1 MKDEHGTRVP
11 DEWARMRFAVVG
23 QLLAAPPTARGG
35 VRRAIAALAAQTWQ
49 HPTTAAPVTFSA
61 STIERWMYAAKAER
75 VDPVSA
81 LRRQVRADRGT
92 QPAVSARMGIALAAQ
107 HQRHPGWS
115 FQLHADNLGTLV
127 REDPTL
133 GVMPSYATVRRYL
146 HRRGLTRQP
155 RLHEVARPGEVRAAV
170 ARTLRETRSYEATH
184 VHGLWHLDF
193 HVGSRKVL
201 LPDGQWVTPRMLG
214 VIDDHS
220 RLLCHGQWYAGETA
234 ADLVHGLSQ
243 AIQKRG
249 LPRHLLTDNG
259 SAMVAAETV
268 EGLAALGIVGDT
280 TRAYSPEQNAKMEI
294 FWAQVEGR
302 LMAMLEGHPE
312 LTLALLNEA
321 TMAWLEG
328 EYHHKV
334 HRETGA
340 TPFDRFLH
348 APSVGRPSPSSD
360 ALRRAFRMKAER
372 RQRKSDG
379 TFTLDGVRFEV
390 PSRYRQLTT
399 LSVRYARW
407 DLSCVDL
414 YDERH
419 GTRLCVVMPL
429 DKASNADRRRRV
441 REAPAPAGDATTPTP
456 MPEPEAIAPRLR
468 ELMAQYAATGLPP
481 AYVPRAATP
490 SDATAEAAAQTD
502 PSHEEASR

>member
-1 MKDEHGTRVP
+1 MSEEHGARVP
-11 DEWARMRFAVVG
+11 DAWARMRFAVVG
-23 QLLAAPPTARGG
+23 QLLAAPPAARGDL
-35 VRRAIAALAAQTWQ
+35 RRALVALAARSWQ
-49 HPTTAAPVTFSA
+49 HPITETPVTFSF
-61 STIERWMYAAKAER
+61 STIERWFYMAQGER
-75 VDPVSA
+75 LDPVSV

-92 QPAVSARMGIALAAQ
+92 QPAISARMGMALAAQ
-107 HQRHPGWS
+107 HQGHPGWS
-115 FQLHADNLGTLV
+115 FQLHADNLAARV
-127 REDPTL
+127 REDPSL
-133 GVMPSYATVRRYL
+133 GLMPSYATVKRYL
-146 HRRGLTRQP
+146 KAHGLTRQP
-155 RLHEVARPGEVRAAV
+155 RPREAARPGEVRADI
-170 ARTLRETRSYEATH
+170 ARESRETRSYEATH

-201 LPDGQWVTPRMLG
+201 LPDGEWVTPRMLG

-220 RLLCHGQWYAGETA
+220 RLICHGQWYATETA
-234 ADLVHGLSQ
+234 GDLVHGLSQ

-249 LPRHLLTDNG
+249 LPRRILSDNG
-259 SAMVAAETV
+259 GAMIAAETV

-280 TRAYSPEQNAKMEI
+280 TRAYSPEQNAKMEV

-321 TMAWLEG
+321 TQAWLEG

-379 TFTLDGVRFEV
+379 TFTLEGVRFEV
-390 PSRYRQLTT
+390 PSRYGHLTV

-419 GTRLCVVMPL
+419 GTRLCVVVPL
-429 DKASNADRRRRV
+429 DKAANADGRRRV
-441 REAPAPAGDATTPTP
+441 RAARAPVGDALAPV
-456 MPEPEAIAPRLR
+456 PEPEAIAPRLR

-481 AYVPRAATP
+481 AYLPRAVPPPDPTP
-490 SDATAEAAAQTD
+490 EAAAHAG
-502 PSHEEASR
+502 PEHEEQSR